1 MISSH
6 VYNNPKWVIDIEY
19 QHYDDKNHKI
29 GILSHIS
36 SQVLSL
42 PIKWDEFKS
51 QPTISTIEEVQ
62 QVVTKYVWRSLWR
75 IEWGQEYGFHEF
87 PPQVKNWENLWFYPN
102 YLIDTMSY
110 KQLLY
115 THAHY
120 SSIENT
126 CLSNIIHVTLLST
139 GAPLENVMFPKMEM
153 QNVLSFSIFSSTWY
167 TYIKCKGT
175 LFLFLVIIISLD
187 EMVFKLYCKLGLF
200 LRFSWY
206 KQDKIY
212 RQQRKSRGIRC
223 NY

>member
-1 MISSH
+1 MRWIQ
-6 VYNNPKWVIDIEY
+6 VTTNNK
-19 QHYDDKNHKI
+19 HYWGSPAGCYKI
-29 GILSHIS
+29 CE
-36 SQVLSL
+36 
-42 PIKWDEFKS
+42 KK
-51 QPTISTIEEVQ
+51 
-62 QVVTKYVWRSLWR
+62 LWR
-75 IEWGQEYGFHEF
+75 IEWGQKYGFHEF

-115 THAHY
+115 MHAHY
-120 SSIENT
+120 DSIENT